1 MAVIF
6 LGVFFILQAIS
17 HAMGSPLFL
26 AQKYWDAEFRGE
38 YQKGLVLPD
47 LFVGIGWVIWGILN
61 RTGKEQN
68 TTFFCVGLIAIAA
81 IPLILLIR
89 NRKKFNL

>member
-6 LGVFFILQAIS
+6 LGVFFILQAIF

-26 AQKYWDAEFRGE
+26 AQKYWDADFRRE

-47 LFVGIGWVIWGILN
+47 LFVGIGWIIWGVMN
-61 RTGKEQN
+61 RTVTEQN
-68 TTFFCVGLIAIAA
+68 TASFCVGLIAIAV
-81 IPLILLIR
+81 IPLILLMR
-89 NRKKFNL
+89 NKKKFNI